1 MLEKELP
8 GIGISIP
15 MLVFWDILGPTK
27 IDRGLKVG
35 TFGQT
40 LIGGKT
46 RTCLT
51 SPTTTTTTTT
61 AQQPHELANN

>member
-27 IDRGLKVG
+27 VDRELKFWDNWADSNG
-35 TFGQT
+35 D
-40 LIGGKT
+40 
-46 RTCLT
+46 
-51 SPTTTTTTTT
+51 
-61 AQQPHELANN
+61 